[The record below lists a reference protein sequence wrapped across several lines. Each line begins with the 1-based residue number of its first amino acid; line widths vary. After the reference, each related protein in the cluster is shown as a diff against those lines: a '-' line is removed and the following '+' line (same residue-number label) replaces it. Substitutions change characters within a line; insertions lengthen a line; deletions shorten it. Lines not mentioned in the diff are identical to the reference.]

1 MEAKTLEELMEM
13 EFPPIKSD
21 IFYMRMK
28 MKNELISKTI
38 SVNEAAKNL
47 SILDVYVSYLVRQG
61 KLVAVKQ
68 DGELRISSDSVANL
82 RKLWRKS

>member
-1 MEAKTLEELMEM
+1 MENK
-13 EFPPIKSD
+13 
-21 IFYMRMK
+21 
-28 MKNELISKTI
+28 LISKTI
-38 SVNEAAKNL
+38 SVNEAATEL